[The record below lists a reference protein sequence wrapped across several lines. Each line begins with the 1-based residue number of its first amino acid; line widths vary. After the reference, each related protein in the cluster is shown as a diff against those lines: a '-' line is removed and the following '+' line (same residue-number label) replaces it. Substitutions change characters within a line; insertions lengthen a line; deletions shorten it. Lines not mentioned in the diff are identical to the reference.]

1 MVQRLCLPNGTWM
14 MDWDLGEKATFHSCA
29 PPGITDDPNMMVDEQ
44 NFKYVSS
51 NVVNQSVM
59 ICCFCV
65 INLLLML
72 GSKITFFSLLCFFL
86 YI

>member
-29 PPGITDDPNMMVDEQ
+29 PPGITDDPNMMRDEQ

-51 NVVNQSVM
+51 NFANNSVDHIVVFQY
-59 ICCFCV
+59 ILFY
-65 INLLLML
+65 L
-72 GSKITFFSLLCFFL
+72 FFFF
-86 YI
+86 IVF

>member
-29 PPGITDDPNMMVDEQ
+29 PPGITDDPNMMVDKQ

-51 NVVNQSVM
+51 NVENNSV
-59 ICCFCV
+59 I
-65 INLLLML
+65 ILLFFNT
-72 GSKITFFSLLCFFL
+72 SFFIFFSALIFLTIFF
-86 YI
+86 YYT